1 MSIANTVKSYLSE
14 HQIEFELLPHSKTG
28 SSHDTAQSAHVADN
42 HIAKAVIIKD
52 EKGYAMVVIPGN
64 NWVKLQALDDE
75 LDRTFELVDEP
86 EIVSLFTDCEPGAVP
101 PLGLAYGLETFLD
114 QQLTTLANIYF
125 EAGDHK
131 NLVHVPADAFHE
143 LFKGVRHGYFS
154 HDG

>member
-1 MSIANTVKSYLSE
+1 MSIANTIKSYLSK
-14 HQIEFELLPHSKTG
+14 HQVEFELVPHPKTF
-28 SSHDTAQSAHVADN
+28 SSHDSAESAHVADD

-52 EKGYAMVVIPGN
+52 EKGYAVVVIPGS

-75 LDRTFELVDEP
+75 LNRKFELAEESEVNL
-86 EIVSLFTDCEPGAVP
+86 LFKDCEPGAIP

-131 NLVHVPADAFHE
+131 NLVHVHGEEFHA

-154 HDG
+154 HND